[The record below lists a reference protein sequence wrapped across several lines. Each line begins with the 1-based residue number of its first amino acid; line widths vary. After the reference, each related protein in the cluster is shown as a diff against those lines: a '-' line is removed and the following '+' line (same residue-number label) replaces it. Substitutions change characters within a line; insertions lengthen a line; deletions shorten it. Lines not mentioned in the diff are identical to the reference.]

1 MSTRRWHGPA
11 STAGT
16 RRASH
21 GPRAWKRLSTAA
33 IQHGGTRTA
42 GRNLVPLHA
51 LDARV
56 VLCVLL
62 CLCVYACICVYVRA
76 CACMCVHVRACLRTV
91 YMRACACV
99 RACVRACACVCA
111 RARKHARA
119 AYTRCIFARARA
131 SISVCL
137 CDCAC
142 ACACVRAGVRAHAR
156 VLCIRKKAWPIVGR
170 SHHLGCTCRFGA
182 GPSAPL
188 ADSNRSRW
196 RFRIG
201 CSVTCLFVWVCART
215 HTQADRRTHSRSHT
229 RTIRSLRVRP
239 P

>member
-1 MSTRRWHGPA
+1 MGHERGSACRRRQYNMVGLGLLVVISSRSMRWTRAWCFVCSCVCA
-11 STAGT
+11 CM
-16 RRASH
+16 RAS
-21 GPRAWKRLSTAA
+21 
-33 IQHGGTRTA
+33 
-42 GRNLVPLHA
+42 
-51 LDARV
+51 
-56 VLCVLL
+56 
-62 CLCVYACICVYVRA
+62 
-76 CACMCVHVRACLRTV
+76 ACMCVHVRACAFMCVRVCVLCTCARA
-91 YMRACACV
+91 RACARACV
-99 RACVRACACVCA
+99 RVRACACVCVYARASTRVQHTRAAYSRA
-111 RARKHARA
+111 RARL
-119 AYTRCIFARARA
+119 YLC
-131 SISVCL
+131 VCVIVR
-137 CDCAC
+137 
-142 ACACVRAGVRAHAR
+142 VRAGVRAHAR
-156 VLCIRKKAWPIVGR
+156 VLCIGKKAWPIVGR